1 MKQEQI
7 KVKIT
12 QEAIEKKELYLL
24 SIIIAART
32 QKSRQDKIYNIHSTL
47 GVKKKTRTGADR
59 PEMNPLIP

>member
-12 QEAIEKKELYLL
+12 QEVIEKKELYLL

-32 QKSRQDKIYNIHSTL
+32 QKSKWDKIYNIHNTL

-59 PEMNPLIP
+59 PEMSRLIP